1 MAGKPVTA
9 RAKVAV
15 AFAAVW
21 VIVASVSLAACGSE
35 QPTEDS
41 TRLDAIESRLDGQQQ
56 RLTAAE
62 AAAAGAVAVQQESAV
77 EIHRQYGSQRERLG
91 WLEDRAMKLENRM
104 AELERTVEYSRG
116 QLQAEL
122 QAGFAEVFRELGL
135 DELAEQVLG
144 GLAVETEQGP
154 EPPLQSFGDGT
165 WLVGAEIMPGT
176 YRSPADPA
184 AACYMARLSGL
195 SGSDADIIMSHEG
208 ADHDHDHVVV
218 IEPTDVAF
226 QASGCGTWTREE

>member
-1 MAGKPVTA
+1 MTA

-77 EIHRQYGSQRERLG
+77 EIHRQHGSQRERLG

-104 AELERTVEYSRG
+104 AELERTVEYTGGQRRRSR
-116 QLQAEL
+116 
-122 QAGFAEVFRELGL
+122 
-135 DELAEQVLG
+135 
-144 GLAVETEQGP
+144 TEPGSSAP
-154 EPPLQSFGDGT
+154 TSSRAPTVPRPGRKGT
-165 WLVGAEIMPGT
+165 AT
-176 YRSPADPA
+176 
-184 AACYMARLSGL
+184 
-195 SGSDADIIMSHEG
+195 
-208 ADHDHDHVVV
+208 
-218 IEPTDVAF
+218 
-226 QASGCGTWTREE
+226 